1 MQLVNY
7 DKHQLSTSNLTFA
20 RNDRKI
26 FSNINLTL
34 HSGEMLQIQG
44 ANGSGKTTL
53 LRVLAGLTVATA
65 GEVAWDKQQIE
76 NCTTLYRGHLAY
88 LGHNLGIKLGLTVQE
103 NVQTALAL
111 SGSNRLD
118 NIASN
123 MATALKRIGLN
134 NYHDRVVKHLSAG
147 LARRAA
153 LARLLFLDVPLWIL
167 DEPFTALDKQG
178 ISIVTEILT
187 EHLQRGGMIIVTRH
201 QQLIVDHSSVQYLS
215 LL

>member
-1 MQLVNY
+1 MISINSAQAILLLQEMIVN
-7 DKHQLSTSNLTFA
+7 
-20 RNDRKI
+20 I

-187 EHLQRGGMIIVTRH
+187 EHLQRGGMIIVTSH